1 MGSFATHFLF
11 IIRMEILGIIG
22 FLLAGYSVIA
32 NDSLQTLGTWIS
44 SNKSVKWYYL
54 WMYASVILAGVI
66 FYGHFSGDISY
77 GRLETIPFETVQWY
91 HLLAPLALVIL
102 TRFGIPVSTSFL
114 VLSVFASSF
123 ILEKMLI
130 KSFMGYGVAAIFAY
144 VVWLV
149 VSKFINEKSKP
160 NPKYDKL
167 WRVGQWMAT
176 GWLWVTW
183 LQHDHANIAVFLPR
197 EHSLLFTSLIVLFYI
212 IVLGWVFKEGGGK
225 IQKLIQSKSNT
236 KFVRSAT
243 IIDLI
248 YAFTLYFF
256 KELNNI
262 PMSTTFVFVGLLAGR
277 ELGIYTSLL
286 KPNNIKKVF
295 PMIGK
300 DFLKLLLGIGISLMI
315 VLFIQSLK

>member
-1 MGSFATHFLF
+1 
-11 IIRMEILGIIG
+11 MEIFALLGFI
-22 FLLAGYSVIA
+22 FAGYSVIA

-44 SNKSVKWYYL
+44 SNKSVKWYYQ
-54 WMYASVILAGVI
+54 WIYASVILAGVL

-77 GRLETIPFETVQWY
+77 GRLERIPFETVQWY
-91 HLLAPLALVIL
+91 HVLAPLSLVLL
-102 TRFGIPVSTSFL
+102 TRIGIPVSTSFL
-114 VLSVFASSF
+114 VLSVFASSVV
-123 ILEKMLI
+123 LEKMLM
-130 KSFMGYGVAAIFAY
+130 KSFMGYGVAAVFAY
-144 VVWLV
+144 VVWLL
-149 VSKFINEKSKP
+149 VSKLVDEKSKP
-160 NPKYDKL
+160 NPKYDKA

-176 GWLWVTW
+176 GWLWTTW

-197 EHSLLFTSLIVLFYI
+197 EHSLLGTTLIVVFYVS
-212 IVLGWVFKEGGGK
+212 VLGWVFREGGGK
-225 IQKLIQSKSNT
+225 IQKLIQSKSST

-243 IIDLI
+243 IIDLV

-277 ELGIYTSLL
+277 ELGIYTSLF

-300 DFLKLLLGIGISLMI
+300 DFLKLLLGIGISLLL
-315 VLFIQSLK
+315 VLFIQSFK

>member
-1 MGSFATHFLF
+1 
-11 IIRMEILGIIG
+11 
-22 FLLAGYSVIA
+22 
-32 NDSLQTLGTWIS
+32 
-44 SNKSVKWYYL
+44 
-54 WMYASVILAGVI
+54 
-66 FYGHFSGDISY
+66 
-77 GRLETIPFETVQWY
+77 
-91 HLLAPLALVIL
+91 
-102 TRFGIPVSTSFL
+102 
-114 VLSVFASSF
+114 
-123 ILEKMLI
+123 
-130 KSFMGYGVAAIFAY
+130 MGYGVAAIFAY

-197 EHSLLFTSLIVLFYI
+197 EHSLLGTSLIVLFYI
-212 IVLGWVFKEGGGK
+212 TVLGWVFKEGGGK

-262 PMSTTFVFVGLLAGR
+262 PMSTTFVFIGLLAGR

-300 DFLKLLLGIGISLMI
+300 DFLKLLLGIGISLLI

>member
-1 MGSFATHFLF
+1 MEIFALLGFLF
-11 IIRMEILGIIG
+11 
-22 FLLAGYSVIA
+22 AGYSVIA

-44 SNKSVKWYYL
+44 SNKSVKWYYQ
-54 WMYASVILAGVI
+54 WIFASVILAGVI
-66 FYGHFSGDISY
+66 FYGHFTGDVSY
-77 GRLETIPFETVQWY
+77 GRLERIPFETVQWY
-91 HLLAPLALVIL
+91 HVLAPLSLVLL
-102 TRFGIPVSTSFL
+102 TRIGIPVSTSFL
-114 VLSVFASSF
+114 VLSVFASSVV
-123 ILEKMLI
+123 LEKMLM
-130 KSFMGYGVAAIFAY
+130 KSFMGYGVAAVFAY
-144 VVWLV
+144 VVWLL
-149 VSKFINEKSKP
+149 VSKLVDEKSKP
-160 NPKYDKL
+160 NPKWDRW
-167 WRVGQWMAT
+167 WRVGQWIAT
-176 GWLWVTW
+176 GWLWTTW

-197 EHSLLFTSLIVLFYI
+197 EHSLLGTSLIVVFYVS
-212 IVLGWVFKEGGGK
+212 VLGWVFREGGGK

-243 IIDLI
+243 IIDLV

-277 ELGIYTSLL
+277 ELGIYASLL

-300 DFLKLLLGIGISLMI
+300 DFLKLLLGIGISLLL